1 MPQLCHCAVRT
12 YRAAPGRRD
21 AVTPIQELTEVDS
34 PVEGAGSRTVP
45 LAASGSATAT
55 QKATSAGSAGSAG
68 CRSHLTSSE
77 VMQLCQMSCN
87 VMQHEATSC
96 NFRTEKGGTG

>member
-1 MPQLCHCAVRT
+1 MLIYATAMPQLCHCAVRT
-12 YRAAPGRRD
+12 CRAAPGRRD

-34 PVEGAGSRTVP
+34 PVEGAGSRMVP
-45 LAASGSATAT
+45 LAAS
-55 QKATSAGSAGSAG
+55 GSAGSAG

-77 VMQLCQMSCN
+77 VMQLCQMLCN